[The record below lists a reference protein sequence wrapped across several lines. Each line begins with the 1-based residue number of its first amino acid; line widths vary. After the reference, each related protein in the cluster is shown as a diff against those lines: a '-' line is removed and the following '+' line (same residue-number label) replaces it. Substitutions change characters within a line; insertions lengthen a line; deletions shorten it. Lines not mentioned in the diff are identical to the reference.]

1 MRLIH
6 LLRKYIINSK
16 KVNSIEL
23 LNVSELTPLAD
34 FFIIAVVN
42 NVRQTKTIAEELED
56 QLAAEGYHPVQKE
69 GYTTANW
76 ILIDYGTVIV
86 HLLDEEDA
94 AFYALDRLWG
104 DAAVL
109 EQSRG

>member
-1 MRLIH
+1 MNETYTLAKKI
-6 LLRKYIINSK
+6 YDIINSK

-69 GYTTANW
+69 GYTTAN
-76 ILIDYGTVIV
+76 
-86 HLLDEEDA
+86 EEDA